1 MAKVTQPFFTPDA
14 TGTIPGIGTVTR
26 RTGKPSIIAMNS
38 GGNPA
43 PLKDTPAERAG
54 FAAARAAWLAIVPT
68 RYHSASG
75 WRYARFPRWAAFA
88 ATWYAVN
95 NSWVH

>member
-26 RTGKPSIIAMNS
+26 RTGQTSIVAMNH

-43 PLKDTPAERAG
+43 PTKDTPEERAG
-54 FAAARAAWLAIVPT
+54 FAAARAAWLAIAPT
-68 RYHSASG
+68 RYQSASG
-75 WRYARFPRWAAFA
+75 YRRARFPRWAEYA

-95 NSWVH
+95 NSWIH